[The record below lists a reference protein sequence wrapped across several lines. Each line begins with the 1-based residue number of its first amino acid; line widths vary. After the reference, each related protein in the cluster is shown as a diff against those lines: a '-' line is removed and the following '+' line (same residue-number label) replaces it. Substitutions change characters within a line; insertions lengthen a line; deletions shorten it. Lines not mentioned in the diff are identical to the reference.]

1 MVTRLGVT
9 GALGGILGAW
19 ILSNLEV
26 AAARR
31 LVYVY
36 LLLMGF
42 YILWRSMRIAL
53 APRRPSGWLMPLG
66 LLAGF
71 LDATGGGGWGPVT
84 TSTLI
89 GSGHAPRQ
97 TVGSVNTTE
106 FFVTVAAA
114 ATFFAELGASP
125 LEHLIPL
132 VLGGVLAAPF
142 GGWAVRHVP
151 ARALMVA
158 VGLLIVT
165 ISVFQLARA
174 FRFI

>member
-1 MVTRLGVT
+1 YHRNVDWRMVTRLGVT

-19 ILSNLEV
+19 ILSNLEG

-71 LDATGGGGWGPVT
+71 LDATGGGWGPVT

-106 FFVTVAAA
+106 FFVTVAAG
-114 ATFFAELGASP
+114 ATFFAEVCDSP

-132 VLGGVLAAPF
+132 VLGGILAAPF

-151 ARALMVA
+151 ARVLMV
-158 VGLLIVT
+158 
-165 ISVFQLARA
+165 
-174 FRFI
+174 